1 MVPAA
6 SRAARWHGCCAVMC
20 GWPFKLNDQCVMLRY
35 SISSAFSPCVLYQRA
50 MCQWSLCAC
59 VRATTAPGSRDPR
72 SNMYHLFIYLFLDT
86 ASLLTLP
93 WQHTHIFYM
102 LLFLVGQPLAV
113 LFYSVHFQGYFP
125 KSWIMNNVHCVGEW
139 GGSYSSVT
147 RGLSCFHNK
156 MTLKSILSVSP
167 SVLCGTRVRF
177 YLWGWWIL

>member
-1 MVPAA
+1 MTCP
-6 SRAARWHGCCAVMC
+6 SRFHVSLCRPDVVYVLQQRPHTSRGSSCFPCCQVARMLRCNVRVT
-20 GWPFKLNDQCVMLRY
+20 FKLNDQCVMLRY

-102 LLFLVGQPLAV
+102 LLFLVGQPHAV

-125 KSWIMNNVHCVGEW
+125 KS
-139 GGSYSSVT
+139 
-147 RGLSCFHNK
+147 
-156 MTLKSILSVSP
+156 
-167 SVLCGTRVRF
+167 
-177 YLWGWWIL
+177 